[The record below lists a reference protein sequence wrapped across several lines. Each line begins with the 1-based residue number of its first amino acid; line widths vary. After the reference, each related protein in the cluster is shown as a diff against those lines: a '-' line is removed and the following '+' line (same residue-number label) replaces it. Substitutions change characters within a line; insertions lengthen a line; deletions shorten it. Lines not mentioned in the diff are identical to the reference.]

1 MQSVLHVERQ
11 VIGWFESPKPELFQP
26 DNFPVWIV
34 QDQQLGGEWYGFPAY
49 DHPGMKLGKFNHLRG
64 HADPNLLERQVFPAD
79 EKVRC
84 AQGGSAWLGLDPQL
98 VTHVRWQPHTSIPL
112 PRSDTAAESV
122 KTLV

>member
-1 MQSVLHVERQ
+1 MQSVLNVERQ

-64 HADPNLLERQVFPAD
+64 HTDPNLLERHVFPAD
-79 EKVRC
+79 EKVCC
-84 AQGGSAWLGLDPQL
+84 AQCCLARFALDLSLSSRSASSCTPGY
-98 VTHVRWQPHTSIPL
+98 TSLAI
-112 PRSDTAAESV
+112 RV
-122 KTLV
+122 